1 MIIKGKELGKC
12 INDDLTAH
20 IFRHNYAYLLMYA
33 GVDRKERQYL
43 LGHKSIKV
51 TMDIYTHIEVMKM
64 RASQRLEEFAESYL
78 SKVSI

>member
-1 MIIKGKELGKC
+1 
-12 INDDLTAH
+12 
-20 IFRHNYAYLLMYA
+20 MYA
-33 GVDRKERQYL
+33 GVDMKERQYL

-64 RASQRLEEFAESYL
+64 RAPQRLEEFAESYL